1 MLPNSRVSGGLLLA
15 VARGPSPCC
24 AACAAPRRPCGAARR
39 PGEPSSRR
47 IVGDDLA
54 RCSPAAPAAQQILL
68 STPGGASGE
77 FHRAWSSN
85 EDWERVQR
93 SPPINARASPRRLR
107 RRLADPNLAS
117 QSVAI
122 YTGSLPRRRARRR
135 AFNGLE
141 GDELSFALDQD
152 DRCGVKLP
160 GLAVSRAYYGATDI
174 NRSEYIR
181 VKQPDAKWPTL
192 VCCDRPMRVRIV
204 EPDDRHSVARRDER
218 KQTRPVRILIPRR
231 RRLETIGNVSI
242 SCSGRKPRLGPRHYL
257 GEQRGAHHRRG
268 REPEVARGSIDRGL
282 NGLVAPLPP
291 PHHSAFDAI
300 LATAIAPR

>member
-1 MLPNSRVSGGLLLA
+1 MLA
-15 VARGPSPCC
+15 
-24 AACAAPRRPCGAARR
+24 
-39 PGEPSSRR
+39 
-47 IVGDDLA
+47 
-54 RCSPAAPAAQQILL
+54 AAPAAQQILL

-152 DRCGVKLP
+152 DRCGVKLQ
-160 GLAVSRAYYGATDI
+160 VSPLVVPTMVRRTSTDLNISESNNRTLNGPLLFVATVQCGYGSSNPMIATA
-174 NRSEYIR
+174 S
-181 VKQPDAKWPTL
+181 
-192 VCCDRPMRVRIV
+192 
-204 EPDDRHSVARRDER
+204 
-218 KQTRPVRILIPRR
+218 
-231 RRLETIGNVSI
+231 
-242 SCSGRKPRLGPRHYL
+242 
-257 GEQRGAHHRRG
+257 RGAMSGSRRVQYASLSQG
-268 REPEVARGSIDRGL
+268 GVDWKR
-282 NGLVAPLPP
+282 
-291 PHHSAFDAI
+291 
-300 LATAIAPR
+300 

>member
-1 MLPNSRVSGGLLLA
+1 LA
-15 VARGPSPCC
+15 VSLPGDRPAMLRGLSLRHDGP
-24 AACAAPRRPCGAARR
+24 AVLLVDEAARVR
-39 PGEPSSRR
+39 DELWATISPM
-47 IVGDDLA
+47 LA
-54 RCSPAAPAAQQILL
+54 AAPAAQQILL
-68 STPGGASGE
+68 STPAGASGE

-160 GLAVSRAYYGATDI
+160 GLAVSHAYYGAADI

-192 VCCDRPMRVRIV
+192 VCCDRPMWVRIV
-204 EPDDRHSVARRDER
+204 EPDDRHSITRRDEG
-218 KQTRPVRILIPRR
+218 KQTRPIRILLRRR
-231 RRLETIGNVSI
+231 RRLERIGNVSI
-242 SCSGRKPRLGPRHYL
+242 SCSVRKPRLAPRHYL
-257 GEQRGAHHRRG
+257 GEQGELITVEVESLKLLGAQ
-268 REPEVARGSIDRGL
+268 SI
-282 NGLVAPLPP
+282 
-291 PHHSAFDAI
+291 PH
-300 LATAIAPR
+300 